1 MSKTVGAGFTIE
13 QATEKDVPIILG
25 FIRELAEYENLLDEA
40 KATEAELREFLFG
53 EKKYAEVL
61 IGYFEEKPVAFLLY
75 FHNFSTF
82 IGRPGIY
89 MEDLYV
95 QPKMRGKGLGK
106 ELIRYLAGIAR
117 ERKCGRIEWAVLNW
131 NDPAI
136 QLYKNLNA
144 KPMDEW
150 TVFRLTA
157 DQFGGL

>member
-1 MSKTVGAGFTIE
+1 MSKTAVAGFTIE
-13 QATEKDVPIILG
+13 QATEKEVPIILN
-25 FIRELAEYENLLDEA
+25 FIRELAEYEKLLDEA
-40 KATEAELREFLFG
+40 RATEAELRDSLFG

-61 IGYFEEKPVAFLLY
+61 IGSFEEKPVAFLLY

-82 IGRPGIY
+82 LGQPGIY

-95 QPKMRGKGLGK
+95 QPQMRGKGLGK
-106 ELIRYLAGIAR
+106 ELIRHLTGIAK

-136 QLYKNLNA
+136 QLYKKLNA

-150 TVFRLTA
+150 TVYRLTA
-157 DQFGGL
+157 DQFGEL

>member
-1 MSKTVGAGFTIE
+1 MSKTTVAGFTIE
-13 QATEKDVPIILG
+13 PATEKEVPIILN
-25 FIRELAEYENLLDEA
+25 FVRELAEYEKLLDEA
-40 KATEAELREFLFG
+40 KATEADLRESLFG

-82 IGRPGIY
+82 VGRPGIY

-106 ELIRYLAGIAR
+106 ELIRYLAGIAK

-131 NDPAI
+131 NEPAI
-136 QLYKNLNA
+136 QMYKKLNA
-144 KPMDEW
+144 TPMDEW

-157 DQFGGL
+157 EQFDDL